1 MLNLRGRLKIEL
13 EVFKSRWSNRA
24 PQICKNPTSHELDQ
38 LASSGQVR
46 AILDATDVY
55 AWDPTTASHD
65 HAFRSLG
72 LDETAIYVIVNV
84 DRKTVRVVRGSQVQL
99 SRARV
104 HPYIKKLGFE
114 VVDESEKFSTRLS
127 IKGKP

>member
-1 MLNLRGRLKIEL
+1 M
-13 EVFKSRWSNRA
+13 
-24 PQICKNPTSHELDQ
+24 
-38 LASSGQVR
+38 R

-55 AWDPTTASHD
+55 AWNPTIASHD
-65 HAFRSLG
+65 DAFKSLG
-72 LDETAIYVIVNV
+72 LAETAIYAIMNV
-84 DRKTVRVVRGSQVQL
+84 DRKAVRVVRGSQVQI
-99 SRARV
+99 SRARA